1 MPTKATTNA
10 LSGIIKMKQLLSLL
24 LALMLSLPAN
34 ADCSKP
40 VTTLESGTPAP
51 CRGFLFTPEKEHE
64 VRLMG
69 EDYDLT
75 KQELDLKTKKID
87 LLIKSQSDTDFI
99 IKKERDQ
106 SELWRK
112 AAEDS
117 TLKLT
122 EKENRQGYR
131 DWLMIFAGIALTV
144 GAGYAVG
151 QAHGR

>member
-1 MPTKATTNA
+1 
-10 LSGIIKMKQLLSLL
+10 MKKLLSLL
-24 LALMLSLPAN
+24 LASMLSLPAN

-40 VTTLESGTPAP
+40 VTTLEAGTPAP

-75 KQELDLKTKKID
+75 KQELDLKNKKID
-87 LLIKSQSDTDFI
+87 LLIKSQADTDFI
-99 IKKERDQ
+99 VKKEREQ

-131 DWLMIFAGIALTV
+131 DWLMILAGVALTV